1 MNAPRAEM
9 DATDKAVLNMIQ
21 SEFPLSARPYRDMA
35 GRLNLTEDETFD
47 RVESLRAR
55 GIIRRLGGVF
65 DSGRLGYVSTLAAM
79 KVPADRIDQVA
90 DVIGSYPGVTHNYLR
105 EDVYNVWFTLI
116 CHGKEELDRTI
127 DEMKE
132 RSGISDVLV
141 LPATTMFKIR
151 AVFKLDDERTDGGT

>member
-21 SEFPLSARPYRDMA
+21 SEFPVSSRPYRDMA
-35 GRLNLTEDETFD
+35 ERLNLTEDETFD
-47 RVESLRAR
+47 HVESLRAR

-90 DVIGSYPGVTHNYLR
+90 DVISSYPGVTHNYLR
-105 EDVYNVWFTLI
+105 EHVYNVWFTLI

-132 RSGISDVLV
+132 RSGISDMLV
-141 LPATTMFKIR
+141 LPGTKTFKIR
-151 AVFKLDDERTDGGT
+151 AVFRLDDERTDGGA

>member
-9 DATDKAVLNMIQ
+9 DAADKAVLNMIQ
-21 SEFPLSARPYRDMA
+21 SEFPVSARPYRDMA
-35 GRLNLTEDETFD
+35 EKLNMTEDETFD
-47 RVESLRAR
+47 RVESLRSR

-79 KVPADRIDQVA
+79 KVPADRVDEVA

-105 EDVYNVWFTLI
+105 PDVYNVWFTLI
-116 CHGKEELDRTI
+116 CHGKDELDRTL
-127 DEMKE
+127 DEITE
-132 RSGISDVLV
+132 RSGISDMLV
-141 LPATTMFKIR
+141 LPATKMFKIR

>member
-9 DATDKAVLNMIQ
+9 DATDKAVLNIIQ

-35 GRLNLTEDETFD
+35 ATLDLTEDDVFD

-90 DVIGSYPGVTHNYLR
+90 DVISSYPGVTHNYLR

-116 CHGKEELDRTI
+116 CHGKKELDRTI
-127 DEMKE
+127 DEIKE
-132 RSGISDVLV
+132 RSGISDMLV
-141 LPATTMFKIR
+141 LPAAKTFKIQ
-151 AVFKLDDERTDGGT
+151 AVFKLDDETTDGGS